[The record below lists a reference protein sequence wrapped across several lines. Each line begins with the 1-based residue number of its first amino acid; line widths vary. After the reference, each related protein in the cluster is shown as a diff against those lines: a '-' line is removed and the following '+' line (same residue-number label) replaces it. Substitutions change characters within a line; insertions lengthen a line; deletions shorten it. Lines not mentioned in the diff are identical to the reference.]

1 LSERRIR
8 LPADVEMEDRLA
20 FGLTARQLF
29 ILTSAAVACYAT
41 FSALSSVVPMPVA
54 VALVVPLALLGIALA
69 LGRRDGLSGDRL
81 AVAAARHLSVSKRKV
96 AAPDGLPPRLSG
108 VAGPPAASLLALP
121 VRAILRSGVI
131 ELTDGSWCLLMG
143 AAGTSWALR
152 SEEEQA
158 ALVEAF
164 GKWLNSIVEPAAI
177 TVRSETVNLDA
188 HQAKIRDAA
197 VALPNQALRHCAE
210 TYAGFLGKLAAEG
223 EGLRRRQILLA
234 LTTTNRDRESAAAT
248 LQRRASEANT
258 LLHTAGVEL
267 SPLSGEQAAALLP
280 SALGCPDVPQ
290 GSRLDGV
297 IRRC

>member
-1 LSERRIR
+1 LSDRRIR

-20 FGLTARQLF
+20 FGLTARQLL
-29 ILTSAAVACYAT
+29 ILTTIAVACYVM
-41 FSALSSVVPMPVA
+41 FSALSSVLPLPVA

-81 AVAAARHLSVSKRKV
+81 ALAAARHLSQPRRRVG
-96 AAPDGLPPRLSG
+96 APEGLPPRLPG
-108 VAGPPAASLLALP
+108 PVAQPAASLLSLP
-121 VRAILRSGVI
+121 VRGILRSGVI
-131 ELTDGSWCLLMG
+131 ELVDGSSCLLMS

-164 GKWLNSIVEPAAI
+164 GKWLNSVVEPAAI
-177 TVRSETVNLDA
+177 TVRSETVDLDS
-188 HQAKIRDAA
+188 HQAKIRRAA
-197 VALPNQALRHCAE
+197 GSLPNEALRDCAA
-210 TYAGFLGKLAAEG
+210 TYAGFLGELAAEG

-234 LTTTNRDRESAAAT
+234 LTTNNSDRESAAAT
-248 LQRRASEANT
+248 LKRRASEANT

-267 SPLSGEQAAALLP
+267 SQLSGEQAAALLP
-280 SALGCPDVPQ
+280 SVLGSPGPPP
-290 GSRLDGV
+290 GSQLDGV

>member
-1 LSERRIR
+1 MSERRIQ

-20 FGLTARQLF
+20 FGLTARQLL
-29 ILTSAAVACYAT
+29 ILASAAVACYAV
-41 FSALSSVVPMPVA
+41 FSALSSVLPLPVA

-69 LGRRDGLSGDRL
+69 LGHRDGLSGDRL
-81 AVAAARHLSVSKRKV
+81 ALAAARHLSVSKRRV

-108 VAGPPAASLLALP
+108 VAGQPAASLLALP

-131 ELTDGSWCLLMG
+131 ELTDGSWCLLMS

-164 GKWLNSIVEPAAI
+164 GKWLNSVVEPAAI
-177 TVRSETVNLDA
+177 TVRSETVDLA
-188 HQAKIRDAA
+188 THQAKIRDAA
-197 VALPNQALRHCAE
+197 ATLPNQALRYCAE
-210 TYAGFLGKLAAEG
+210 TYAGFLGELAAEG

-234 LTTTNRDRESAAAT
+234 LTSTNRDRESATAT

-280 SALGCPDVPQ
+280 SALGSPDVPP